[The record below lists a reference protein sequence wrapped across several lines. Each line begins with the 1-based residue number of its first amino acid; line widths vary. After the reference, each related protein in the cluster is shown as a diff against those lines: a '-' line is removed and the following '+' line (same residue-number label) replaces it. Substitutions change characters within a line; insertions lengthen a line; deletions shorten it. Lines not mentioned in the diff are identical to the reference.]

1 MKNIFFLFV
10 LSVVFY
16 GCSTDADNTDSGLQD
31 FIVTLTIDPN
41 HHFGGFTESVQAFLS
56 DQNGTILDNAI
67 LEIGQ
72 TVTLRFSGDP
82 ATVFDLSIMTY
93 ADFDFM
99 GEEFYML
106 KTFTDIDQGKY
117 TLCRYLLPE
126 NSNDE
131 IYLNL
136 ENTGYPV
143 DVTSGTIGI
152 GISGPEN
159 GGYYNFR
166 GNLIGSPSSDFYI
179 SFKSV
184 NDNFER
190 YFWQENIVEGS
201 VFDIDYTTLP
211 EIHNV
216 VNVETPS
223 HDIYGFLI
231 KGLIDGDTQKVQHS
245 IREGNYPEGRT
256 SLSIPL
262 PSNIFDSYLFRLS
275 FGNGNLQYF
284 KNLHTATIPT
294 TIATPELDFK
304 VNNQSAGNFNM
315 TTSGDAVIYNV
326 IFRES
331 NSSETVF
338 VSHSIYGEVEPEIVF
353 SKEVLRMNIQQAYPE
368 LTGFETLSLGF
379 VSMMHYSSGN
389 LYKDI
394 LKYRIQEK
402 VFEVPLN
409 GFEEAVTQQFD

>member
-56 DQNGTILDNAI
+56 NQNGTILDNAI

-106 KTFTDIDQGKY
+106 KTFTNIDQGKY

-294 TIATPELDFK
+294 SIATPELDFK
-304 VNNQSAGNFNM
+304 VNNQSAGNFNI

-368 LTGFETLSLGF
+368 LTGFETLSLGS

>member
-41 HHFGGFTESVQAFLS
+41 HHFGGFTESVQAFIS

-106 KTFTDIDQGKY
+106 KTFTNIDQGKY

-294 TIATPELDFK
+294 SIATPELDFK
-304 VNNQSAGNFNM
+304 VNNQSAGNFNI

-368 LTGFETLSLGF
+368 LTGFETLSLGS
-379 VSMMHYSSGN
+379 VSIMHYSSGN